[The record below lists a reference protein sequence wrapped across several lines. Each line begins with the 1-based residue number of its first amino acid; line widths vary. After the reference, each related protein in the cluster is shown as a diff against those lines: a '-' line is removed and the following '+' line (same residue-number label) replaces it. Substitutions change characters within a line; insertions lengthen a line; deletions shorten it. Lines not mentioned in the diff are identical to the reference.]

1 MARSFHRRRN
11 MTPVSE
17 LNVTSLIDLGFSLLI
32 IFMIS
37 TPLIENERAI
47 PVDLPDSSES
57 VSRNTDLR
65 FVDITI
71 IPGGYNVDGTALS
84 RDQLEVQLRGYTLSG
99 NPPVISVRAD
109 RNIPYQEVVTLLD
122 MLKQNNLTKINLDTQ
137 SRR

>member
-1 MARSFHRRRN
+1 
-11 MTPVSE
+11 MTPLSE

-71 IPGGYNVDGTALS
+71 IPGGYNVDGVALS
-84 RDQLEVQLRGYTLSG
+84 SAQLEAQLKGYTLSG

-109 RNIPYQEVVTLLD
+109 RAIAYQEVVTLLD
-122 MLKQNNLTKINLDTQ
+122 LLKQNNLTKINLDTQ

>member
-1 MARSFHRRRN
+1 MARSFHRRRS

-71 IPGGYNVDGTALS
+71 IPGGYNVDGATFS

-109 RNIPYQEVVTLLD
+109 RNVAYQEVVTLLD

>member
-1 MARSFHRRRN
+1 MA
-11 MTPVSE
+11 PVSE

-37 TPLIENERAI
+37 TPLIENERAV

-57 VSRNTDLR
+57 ASRNTDLR

-71 IPGGYNVDGTALS
+71 IQGGYNVDGVALS
-84 RDQLEVQLRGYTLSG
+84 RPQLEAQLKGYTLSG

-109 RNIPYQEVVTLLD
+109 RHVAYQEVVTLLD
-122 MLKQNNLTKINLDTQ
+122 MLKQNNLTKINLSTQ